1 LRAINYCYWSKKYYE
16 LRINVIV
23 WFSKPY
29 MELCILLVLSEHY
42 HTKNLERTGSNASI
56 IYNVVVC

>member
-1 LRAINYCYWSKKYYE
+1 MGIRNMYRCTVYCKALKAY
-16 LRINVIV
+16 IDQ
-23 WFSKPY
+23 KPY

-56 IYNVVVC
+56 IYNVVIC